1 MKNKKVIWIC
11 YQNAHTYEMTGGT
24 RHLDFG
30 IELVKRGYKVYIIS
44 SDFNVHKLQH
54 MKLAKDEYYKI
65 ENINGVNFVWVKT
78 FTYRKN
84 DFQRLLNQIIFSVEM
99 YRVGRIL
106 EKPDIIIGVSPQLI
120 TALSALFLSIKLK
133 KPFISDILDLW
144 PESLIQLKPQMKKN
158 PYTWFL
164 YLLEK
169 IIYRKSKSIIVCVEK
184 FKEYIKSKKIDEE
197 KIHFISNCTYPNHFL
212 PDKTQ
217 DTLKKE
223 YNINKFTITYTGAIG
238 VANNPHLIL
247 DIAKRL
253 ENYPIDFLILG
264 EGPLAD
270 EIRERIKNENIKN
283 VRMYETISKKNI
295 LNFLKNVDLCL
306 ITVNKTELYRFGLSP
321 NKLFDYM
328 LAGKP
333 ILITAKP
340 EYSEFIEKANCGL
353 YVDPEDLDSI
363 VSTILKFYNMPLKE
377 REKLGENGRN
387 YILQFYSEQ
396 TLGDKLEQVIEKSLE

>member
-1 MKNKKVIWIC
+1 
-11 YQNAHTYEMTGGT
+11 MTGGT

-65 ENINGVNFVWVKT
+65 ENVNGVNFVWVKT
-78 FTYRKN
+78 FTYKKN

-144 PESLIQLKPQMKKN
+144 PESLIQLKPEMKKN

-169 IIYRKSKSIIVCVEK
+169 IIYQKSKSIIVCVEK
-184 FKEYIKSKKIDEE
+184 FKNHIVSKGIEE
-197 KIHFISNCTYPNHFL
+197 KKIHFISNCTYPNHFT
-212 PDKTQ
+212 PDKP
-217 DTLKKE
+217 KE
-223 YNINKFTITYTGAIG
+223 YYKEKYKIDKFTIAYTGAIG
-238 VANNPHLIL
+238 VANNPYLIL
-247 DIAKRL
+247 DIAKKL
-253 ENYPIDFLILG
+253 EDKPIDFLILG
-264 EGPLAD
+264 EGPL
-270 EIRERIKNENIKN
+270 REDIEKRIKDENIKN
-283 VRMYETISKKNI
+283 VRIYKTIPKRNI
-295 LNFLKNVDLCL
+295 LNFLANVDLCL
-306 ITVNKTELYRFGLSP
+306 ITVNKTELYKYGLSP

-340 EYSEFIEKANCGL
+340 EYSEFVKDSGCGF
-353 YVDPEDLDSI
+353 YADPENLDEI
-363 VSTILKFYNMPLKE
+363 VSIIMKVYNMSESEREEMGKRGKDYILKFY
-377 REKLGENGRN
+377 
-387 YILQFYSEQ
+387 SEQ
-396 TLGDKLEQVIEKSLE
+396 SLGDKLEMIIDQTLSEENQIG